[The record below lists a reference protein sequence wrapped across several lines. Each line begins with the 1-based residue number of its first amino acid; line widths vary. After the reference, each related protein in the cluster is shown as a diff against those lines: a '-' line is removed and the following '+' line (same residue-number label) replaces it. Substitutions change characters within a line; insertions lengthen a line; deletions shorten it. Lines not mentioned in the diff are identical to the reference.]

1 LADADVKRVEKE
13 EENQEKANVEVPEK
27 KVDAVVVVEN
37 QEKVVKENQKKEEN
51 QEEANVEDPEK
62 EADAVE
68 DVK

>member
-1 LADADVKRVEKE
+1 MADADVKRVKKE
-13 EENQEKANVEVPEK
+13 EENQEKANVENQEK
-27 KVDAVVVVEN
+27 KVDAAVVVEN
-37 QEKVVKENQKKEEN
+37 QEEVVKENQKKEEN